1 MSWGD
6 IFFGFRGR
14 INRKIYWTGSVLVGL
29 AGFLFA
35 ALLAYL
41 ATGNPLAPEV
51 WERPADKAGIWGPVW
66 LAYFGFLVWPST
78 ALAIKRLHDRDRP
91 AWIWYVYYCLALAV
105 SLMPI
110 KASLGAEPNAPFSV
124 LGIPPEVFLT
134 LLSVLAIVVAFFAG
148 YIFFELGVF
157 RGTPG
162 PNAHGEDPLP
172 PDYYGGDYNF
182 WSWMFALEGRISRSN
197 WWRGLFVLISVVI
210 VVSFVIG
217 LILNSFIAAHPELQQ
232 HLDSPEWFNSKEAEP
247 FVTSLGLMMI
257 GPIIVM
263 AIVLWSLLALGVK
276 RLHDRGLSSWLILV
290 VVLPFFGAVAAP
302 SLATELDLGENVVRL
317 SLLLLTASV
326 IWSVLQFGILKGE
339 TGPNGHGP
347 DPLAG

>member
-14 INRKIYWTGSVLVGL
+14 INRKIYWAGSVLVGL

-41 ATGNPLAPEV
+41 ATGNPFAPEV
-51 WERPADKAGIWGPVW
+51 WERPADKASIWAPVW

-78 ALAIKRLHDRDRP
+78 ALAVKRLHDRNRP
-91 AWIWYVYYCLALAV
+91 VWIWYVYYALALAV
-105 SLMPI
+105 PLRPALVSEANP
-110 KASLGAEPNAPFSV
+110 ASGFLAAPFA
-124 LGIPPEVFLT
+124 FL
-134 LLSVLAIVVAFFAG
+134 AG

-162 PNAHGEDPLP
+162 PNAHGDDPLP
-172 PDYYGGDYNF
+172 PGYYGGDYNF
-182 WSWMFALEGRISRSN
+182 WSWMFALEGRISRSK
-197 WWRGLFVLISVVI
+197 WWLGILVLIGVMI
-210 VVSFVIG
+210 VVSFATG
-217 LILNSFIAAHPELQQ
+217 LILNNFMAAHPEFQQ
-232 HLDSPEWFNSKEAEP
+232 HLNSPEWFSSKEAEP
-247 FVTSLGLMMI
+247 LISSLGLWMI
-257 GPIIVM
+257 GLMLVIALVM
-263 AIVLWSLLALGVK
+263 WSLLALGMK

-302 SLATELDLGENVVRL
+302 SLAAEFDLGENVVRF
-317 SLLLLTASV
+317 SFLLLTASV
-326 IWSVLQFGILKGE
+326 IWSILQFGILKGE
-339 TGPNGHGP
+339 TGPNEHGP

>member
-14 INRKIYWTGSVLVGL
+14 INRKIYWAGSVLVGL

-41 ATGNPLAPEV
+41 ATGNPFAPEV
-51 WERPADKAGIWGPVW
+51 WERPADKAGIWAPVW

-78 ALAIKRLHDRDRP
+78 ALAVKRLHDRNRP
-91 AWIWYVYYCLALAV
+91 VWIWYAYYALALAI
-105 SLMPI
+105 SLVPLRPSLESEANP
-110 KASLGAEPNAPFSV
+110 ASGFLAAP
-124 LGIPPEVFLT
+124 LAFL
-134 LLSVLAIVVAFFAG
+134 AG

-162 PNAHGEDPLP
+162 PNAHGDDPLP
-172 PDYYGGDYNF
+172 PGYYGGDYNF
-182 WSWMFALEGRISRSN
+182 WSWMFALEGRISRSK
-197 WWRGLFVLISVVI
+197 WWLGILVLISVMI
-210 VVSFVIG
+210 VVSFATG
-217 LILNSFIAAHPELQQ
+217 LILNNFMAAHPELQQ
-232 HLDSPEWFNSKEAEP
+232 HLNSPEWFGSKEAEP
-247 FVTSLGLMMI
+247 LISSLGLWMI
-257 GPIIVM
+257 GPMLVM
-263 AIVLWSLLALGVK
+263 ALVMWSLLALGMK

-302 SLATELDLGENVVRL
+302 SLTAEFDLGENVVRF
-317 SLLLLTASV
+317 SSLLLTASV
-326 IWSVLQFGILKGE
+326 IWSILQFGILKGE
-339 TGPNGHGP
+339 TGPNEHGP